1 MDDGSNKLKKKYPNI
16 LLTSCALKNSD
27 DSCVTRMAFSRLMYL
42 DCKNKH
48 INVLLSIQAIGLVYL
63 LFTFELYIYFKIQ
76 SFCQGQ
82 PQTFFTEKCLSCLEI
97 IIGRVFV
104 YTVCI
109 KHVNI
114 W

>member
-1 MDDGSNKLKKKYPNI
+1 MMEATNLKKKYPNI
-16 LLTSCALKNSD
+16 SLTSCALKNSD

-63 LFTFELYIYFKIQ
+63 LFTFELDLHLFQDTIFLSRTTTDLLYGEMFK
-76 SFCQGQ
+76 
-82 PQTFFTEKCLSCLEI
+82 LL
-97 IIGRVFV
+97 RD
-104 YTVCI
+104 YY
-109 KHVNI
+109 

>member
-1 MDDGSNKLKKKYPNI
+1 
-16 LLTSCALKNSD
+16 
-27 DSCVTRMAFSRLMYL
+27 MAFSRLMYL

-48 INVLLSIQAIGLVYL
+48 INVLLSIQAICLVYL
-63 LFTFELYIYFKIQ
+63 LFTFELYIYIKIQ